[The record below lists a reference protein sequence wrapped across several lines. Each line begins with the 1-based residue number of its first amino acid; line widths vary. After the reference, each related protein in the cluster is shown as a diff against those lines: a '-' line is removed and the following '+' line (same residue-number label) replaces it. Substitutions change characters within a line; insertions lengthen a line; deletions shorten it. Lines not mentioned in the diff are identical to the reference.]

1 MNPDPMFDL
10 DNAIVASNGFAS
22 ACRHGALHDV
32 EHWLDKV
39 PEHDIKQGYLRASE
53 NSHPDVV
60 TLLDAHVDTDTRRIA
75 LQAAVTENNIHV
87 AQAVLVLKPNATMA
101 GPMGAAAFQM
111 AVDFCRPEMVALL
124 APLVSENSR
133 HNALARV
140 ITRGSLDVLRALA
153 PHCNPVKLGANLLW
167 AAGDGMEEI
176 VSFLLPF
183 ANNEQ
188 MANARRLAA
197 QQLHG
202 DVVEMIDAYQ
212 LNAVLARELGAT
224 INNAEPAGTR
234 RM

>member
-22 ACRHGALHDV
+22 ACRHGVLHDV

-39 PEHDIKQGYLRASE
+39 PEHDIKQGYLRAAE
-53 NSHPDVV
+53 NGHPDVV
-60 TLLDAHVDTDTRRIA
+60 TMLDPHVDTDTRRIA
-75 LQAAVTENNIHV
+75 LQAAVTENSLHV
-87 AQAVLVLKPNATMA
+87 AQSVLVHRPNATLA

-111 AVDFCRPEMVALL
+111 AVDFCRPEMVSLL
-124 APLVSENSR
+124 APLVSKNSR

-153 PHCNPVKLGANLLW
+153 PHCNPVKLGANLIW

-183 ANNEQ
+183 ANNDQ
-188 MANARRLAA
+188 MANARRLAT

-202 DVVEMIDAYQ
+202 DVVRMIDAHQ
-212 LNAVLARELGAT
+212 LHSALARELGVT
-224 INNAEPAGTR
+224 IDNAVRAGTR

>member
-1 MNPDPMFDL
+1 MNPDPLFDL
-10 DNAIVASNGFAS
+10 DSAIAASNGFAS
-22 ACRHGALHDV
+22 ACRHGVLHDV

-39 PEHDIKQGYLRASE
+39 PEHDIKQGYLRAAE
-53 NSHPDVV
+53 NGHPDVV
-60 TLLDAHVDTDTRRIA
+60 GMLDPHVDTNTRRIA

-87 AQAVLVLKPNATMA
+87 AQAVLVHRPNATLA

-111 AVDFCRPEMVALL
+111 AVDFCRPEMVSLL
-124 APLVSENSR
+124 APHVSENSR

-153 PHCNPVKLGANLLW
+153 PHCNPVKLGANLIW

-183 ANNEQ
+183 ANNDQ
-188 MANARRLAA
+188 MANARQLAT

-202 DVVEMIDAYQ
+202 DVVRMIDAHR
-212 LNAVLARELGAT
+212 LHSALARELGVT
-224 INNAEPAGTR
+224 IDNAVRAGTR